1 MVETTIYLCHKSTCK
16 TLKNLPTSLLLF
28 LYFIISI
35 IHLWAGQFR
44 YEQIVFFTKPTLLLL
59 LASWFYFSTKND
71 PSSFRNLIVT
81 ALLFSFGGDTLLMF
95 VSSHGEHFF
104 LMGLG
109 SFLLAHLCYLF
120 AFFKYRNKIQGWL
133 KRRPL
138 LAAPLIL
145 LLIGFQY
152 YLIPHIAKAMQ
163 IPFLQGH
170 CYLCFQI

>member
-1 MVETTIYLCHKSTCK
+1 
-16 TLKNLPTSLLLF
+16 
-28 LYFIISI
+28 
-35 IHLWAGQFR
+35 
-44 YEQIVFFTKPTLLLL
+44 
-59 LASWFYFSTKND
+59 
-71 PSSFRNLIVT
+71 
-81 ALLFSFGGDTLLMF
+81 LMF

-152 YLIPHIAKAMQ
+152 YLIPDIAKAMQ
-163 IPFLQGH
+163 IPVVVYSLVIMMMVLAVLNLGGKISTNIFQVLFAGALLFMFSDMMIAINKFKTPLPYSHILIMLTYLLGQYLIVQGSLDLAKKNRH
-170 CYLCFQI
+170 DF